1 MDKLAVIILNYN
13 GVDFLKKFLPGIIKY
28 NEGNPL
34 YVVDNKS
41 TDQSIQYLKN
51 NFSDTVQCIELDEN
65 LGYSGGYNMAAKHIE
80 AEYYVFLNSDIEVTE
95 GWLRPLLA
103 LMEDNKNIAACQPK
117 LLDYS
122 NKDYFEYAGAAGG
135 FIDLL
140 GYPFCRGRLFQTI
153 EKDYGQYDDISS
165 IFWASGACMMIR
177 STVFHNHGGFD
188 KDYFAHME
196 EIDLCWRIKR
206 TGQMV
211 YYNGN
216 STVYHVGG
224 GTLNQSN
231 PYKTYLNFRNS
242 LITLIK
248 NERKSGLVWK
258 IPMRLLLDIIATLK
272 FLLKDSFSDAYAVI
286 KADFH
291 VILRFLYYFKKRE
304 KYIKEIP
311 VTGERYMRILVL
323 SYHILHRRFFFNLR
337 SIIPDHIIPSS

>member
-1 MDKLAVIILNYN
+1 
-13 GVDFLKKFLPGIIKY
+13 
-28 NEGNPL
+28 
-34 YVVDNKS
+34 VVDNKS
-41 TDQSIQYLKN
+41 TDQSLEFLKN
-51 NFSDTVQCIELDEN
+51 NFSETVHSIELERN

-95 GWLRPLLA
+95 GWLKPLMA
-103 LMEDNKNIAACQPK
+103 LMESNKNIAACQPK

-122 NKDYFEYAGAAGG
+122 NKDYFEYAGAGGG

-153 EKDYGQYDDISS
+153 EKDYGQYDDVRPV
-165 IFWASGACMMIR
+165 FWASGACMMIR
-177 STVFHNHGGFD
+177 SAVFHDNGGFD

-206 TGQMV
+206 SGQMI

-224 GTLNQSN
+224 GTLNQTN
-231 PYKTYLNFRNS
+231 PFKTYLNFRNS

-248 NERKSGLVWK
+248 NDRKSSLIWK
-258 IPMRLLLDIIATLK
+258 IPVRLLLDIIAFLK
-272 FLLKDSFSDAYAVI
+272 FLLKDSMNDAYAVM

-291 VILRFLYYFKKRE
+291 VIMKIYYNFKKRE
-304 KYIKEIP
+304 KLTNEVQI
-311 VTGERYMRILVL
+311 TSGRYKRILVF
-323 SYHILHRRFFFNLR
+323 SYYILRRKFFFNLR
-337 SIIPDHIIPSS
+337 SVIPDRIVPSS